1 MINWFYK
8 LENKQRLHFIQF
20 DVVNFY
26 ASITPELLENTF
38 AFAARFTKISDE
50 TKNTIMQAV
59 SSFLFSEDQAWIKRN
74 GGTFD
79 VTMGGFHGADMWL
92 VCISCHN

>member
-1 MINWFYK
+1 MKSYNTRTVRKYF
-8 LENKQRLHFIQF
+8 HFQ
-20 DVVNFY
+20 
-26 ASITPELLENTF
+26 
-38 AFAARFTKISDE
+38 ISDE

-79 VTMGGFHGADMWL
+79 VTMGGFHGAEICEL
-92 VCISCHN
+92 VGLYLLSQLTLSSIGLYRDDGLAVSPSPHDKSKF